1 MSMFK
6 ALPLHEM
13 TLQEK
18 LAVMEAIWEDLRSVP
33 QVVQSPSWHK
43 KVLDQRRQR
52 VKTGK
57 ARFLDWE
64 TAKAGIRK
72 KLS

>member
-1 MSMFK
+1 MSK
-6 ALPLHEM
+6 TLPLHEM

-18 LAVMEAIWEDLRSVP
+18 LAVMESIWEDLRSSP
-33 QVVQSPSWHK
+33 RAVQSPSWHK
-43 KVLDQRRQR
+43 KLLDRRRQR
-52 VKTGK
+52 VKTGN

-72 KLS
+72 KLT